1 MTETCGR
8 TACTG
13 IANTVRAWTCAQAR
27 PPGLRRFPG
36 LCVRGLLSILKIIL
50 EDFLSTFKS
59 SCSLGAGAEHRQPRW
74 RLETCP
80 ADPQDCPCADRP
92 PHSPRSTVLLRWRTG
107 AWRSGGMD
115 AGVGPSGTACCL
127 SGKMTCNQRLGG
139 GSEGGA
145 GQVLGRHPT
154 ASRPRFLCSAS
165 LRTEHHAAGL
175 TDLITV
181 SLQVGTIF

>member
-1 MTETCGR
+1 MFLWTPCMTEPCGR

-13 IANTVRAWTCAQAR
+13 IANAVRTWTRAQAR

-36 LCVRGLLSILKIIL
+36 LCVRGLLLLSTLKIIL

-92 PHSPRSTVLLRWRTG
+92 PHSPRSTGLLRWRT
-107 AWRSGGMD
+107 RSAEIGRDGRWGRPLWD
-115 AGVGPSGTACCL
+115 GLL
-127 SGKMTCNQRLGG
+127 SLWENDM
-139 GSEGGA
+139 
-145 GQVLGRHPT
+145 
-154 ASRPRFLCSAS
+154 
-165 LRTEHHAAGL
+165 
-175 TDLITV
+175 
-181 SLQVGTIF
+181 